1 MKLDAT
7 YLRIQKSLEALNA
20 RIAEY
25 ERKFEWIVDER
36 DKFGY
41 KDTQFDFESLDI
53 EKIKSNHGKLLEM
66 QNNLKKKVNMKVEAM
81 SDKVEKEYKQL
92 IEKRTILEEDK
103 LTITQSI
110 IELDKKKKKTLQ
122 KCFTQVNE
130 NFGKIFSSLLP
141 GCNAKVQ

>member
-1 MKLDAT
+1 MK
-7 YLRIQKSLEALNA
+7 
-20 RIAEY
+20 
-25 ERKFEWIVDER
+25 DE
-36 DKFGY
+36 
-41 KDTQFDFESLDI
+41 
-53 EKIKSNHGKLLEM
+53 

>member
-1 MKLDAT
+1 MMKNN
-7 YLRIQKSLEALNA
+7 YQNMK
-20 RIAEY
+20 
-25 ERKFEWIVDER
+25 DE
-36 DKFGY
+36 
-41 KDTQFDFESLDI
+41 
-53 EKIKSNHGKLLEM
+53 